1 MAVKNMGVKGKFFLS
16 KRRKM
21 GATVTIKN
29 MMTSEEFIFI
39 NISPPMPK
47 CMGVGSNG

>member
-1 MAVKNMGVKGKFFLS
+1 MGT
-16 KRRKM
+16 
-21 GATVTIKN
+21 TVTIKD

-47 CMGVGSNG
+47 GMEGGGGGGSQMVKM